1 MTGAISQEPAELS
14 IRFLVDERRTVV
26 PVGSGRRGVG
36 MRADWVAMERRLAL
50 ASGFSI
56 SQQIEEHIQH
66 FCSAWFIVSGQSW
79 VGF

>member
-36 MRADWVAMERRLAL
+36 MRADWVAMEPLARSPSERLRRLAL
-50 ASGFSI
+50 ASGFRLSDCL
-56 SQQIEEHIQH
+56 E
-66 FCSAWFIVSGQSW
+66 
-79 VGF
+79 

>member
-1 MTGAISQEPAELS
+1 
-14 IRFLVDERRTVV
+14 
-26 PVGSGRRGVG
+26 
-36 MRADWVAMERRLAL
+36 MRADWVAMEPLARSPSERLRRLAL
-50 ASGFSI
+50 ANGFSI